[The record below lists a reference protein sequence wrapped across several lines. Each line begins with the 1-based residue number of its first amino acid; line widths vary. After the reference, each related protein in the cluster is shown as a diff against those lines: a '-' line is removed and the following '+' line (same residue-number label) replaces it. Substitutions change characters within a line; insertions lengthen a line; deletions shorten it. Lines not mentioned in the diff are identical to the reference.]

1 MGKSAAERE
10 KARDGGTLT
19 GASFSN
25 SPGGA
30 PPLFGNHPMKGA
42 RISCP
47 RRGKCLLV
55 PVTQANLESPVPG
68 PEGGQGERMRKG
80 KAHGVNPRPR
90 KAGTSQRQ
98 QRADRRVAWHCS
110 PRRRESA
117 RLLIHSTIVSGH
129 DPCSHDAWPGPI
141 NGQSF
146 TPGLR
151 LQRIPLR

>member
-1 MGKSAAERE
+1 MCLSSIMLLILELGFFLCSGLFKTVRER
-10 KARDGGTLT
+10 L
-19 GASFSN
+19 
-25 SPGGA
+25 
-30 PPLFGNHPMKGA
+30 KGA

-117 RLLIHSTIVSGH
+117 RLLIHSTTVSGH